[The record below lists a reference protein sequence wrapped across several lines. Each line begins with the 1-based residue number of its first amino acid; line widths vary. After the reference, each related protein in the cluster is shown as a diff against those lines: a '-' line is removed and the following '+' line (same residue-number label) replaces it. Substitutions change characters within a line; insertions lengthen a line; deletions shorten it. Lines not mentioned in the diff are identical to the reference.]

1 MSTAVVEQRPTHQSS
16 VKVTQSRVIRSEWTK
31 FHSLRSSKVIVGLT
45 ALLTIGLGAIITAVI
60 SAQWATHI
68 SPGDKARFDPAIAPL
83 QGVHLSQLAVGVLG
97 VLLISGEY
105 ATGMIRSSL
114 TVVPAR
120 LAVLRAKLAVFTA
133 VVGVTSLA
141 SCLAAFVV
149 GEQILGGNGLGTT
162 IASAHAMHTI
172 FGAAI
177 YMLLV
182 GVIGMGLGAVLRNT
196 AAAIS
201 TLAGLFFVVPII
213 FNFLPASWSNNI
225 APYLPA
231 QAGEAF
237 WNKPDGMAISS
248 PWVAL
253 LVLLGWTAA
262 ILIPAFARL
271 GRSDA

>member
-1 MSTAVVEQRPTHQSS
+1 MSTGVLERPAGKSS
-16 VKVTQSRVIRSEWTK
+16 VKVTQARVIRSEWTK

-60 SAQWATHI
+60 AAQWATHM
-68 SPGDKARFDPAIAPL
+68 SPSDKARFDPAIAPL

-97 VLLISGEY
+97 VMLISGEY

-120 LAVLRAKLAVFTA
+120 MPVLRAKLAVFTA
-133 VVGVTSLA
+133 VVGVTSLV
-141 SCLAAFVV
+141 SCFVAFLV
-149 GEQILGGNGLGTT
+149 GEQILDGQGLGVSM
-162 IASAHAMHTI
+162 ASSHALHTI

-182 GVIGMGLGAVLRNT
+182 AVIGMGLGALLRNT

-213 FNFLPASWSNNI
+213 FNFLPSSWSDHI

-237 WNKPDGMAISS
+237 WNKPDGVAISS

-253 LVLLGWTAA
+253 LVLLGWTAV

-271 GRSDA
+271 DRSDA

>member
-1 MSTAVVEQRPTHQSS
+1 MSSVAVEERPAVVTSA
-16 VKVTQSRVIRSEWTK
+16 KVTQSRVIRSEWTK
-31 FHSLRSSKVIVGLT
+31 FHSLRSSKIVLGLA
-45 ALLTIGLGAIITAVI
+45 ALLTVGLAAIITAVI
-60 SAQWATHI
+60 GAHWATMR
-68 SPGDKARFDPAIAPL
+68 PGEKAQFDSAIAPL

-97 VLLISGEY
+97 VMLISGEY

-114 TVVPAR
+114 TVVPSR
-120 LAVLRAKLAVFTA
+120 LPVLRGKLVVFTA
-133 VVGVTSLA
+133 VVGLTSLI
-141 SCLAAFVV
+141 SCFAAFVV
-149 GEQILGGNGLGTT
+149 GEQILAGHGLNTT
-162 IASAHAMHTI
+162 MASTHAMHTI

-177 YMLLV
+177 YMVLV
-182 GVIGMGLGAVLRNT
+182 GVIGMGLGALLRNT

-201 TLAGLFFVVPII
+201 TLAALFFVVPII
-213 FNFLPASWSNNI
+213 FNFLPASWSDNS

-237 WNKPDGMAISS
+237 WNKADGAAISS

-262 ILIPAFARL
+262 IVIPAFVRL

>member
-1 MSTAVVEQRPTHQSS
+1 MSTMVVERPTVQA
-16 VKVTQSRVIRSEWTK
+16 VPKVTQSRVIRSEWTK

-45 ALLTIGLGAIITAVI
+45 ALLTIGLAAIICGVVA
-60 SAQWATHI
+60 AQWATNM
-68 SPGDKARFDPAIAPL
+68 SQEDRLRFDPAIAPL

-105 ATGMIRSSL
+105 ATGMIRASL
-114 TVVPAR
+114 TVVPSR
-120 LAVLRAKLAVFTA
+120 LPVLRAKLAVFTA
-133 VVGVTSLA
+133 VVGITSLV
-141 SCLAAFVV
+141 SCFVAFFV
-149 GEQILGGNGLGTT
+149 GEQILSGKAPSTT
-162 IASAHAMHTI
+162 MASTHSMHTI

-182 GVIGMGLGAVLRNT
+182 GVIGMGLGALLRNT

-213 FNFLPASWSNNI
+213 FNFLPSSWSDHI

-237 WNKPDGMAISS
+237 WNKADGSS
-248 PWVAL
+248 IHSPGLAL
-253 LVLLGWTAA
+253 LVLVGWTVA
-262 ILIPAFARL
+262 ILIPAFVRL
-271 GRSDA
+271 ARSDA

>member
-1 MSTAVVEQRPTHQSS
+1 MSTAVVERPAAKSS
-16 VKVTQSRVIRSEWTK
+16 VKVTQARVIRSEWTK
-31 FHSLRSSKVIVGLT
+31 FHSLRSSKVIVALT

-60 SAQWATHI
+60 SAQWATHM
-68 SPGDKARFDPAIAPL
+68 SPADKARFDAATAPL

-114 TVVPAR
+114 TVVPSR
-120 LAVLRAKLAVFTA
+120 LPVLRAKLAVFAA
-133 VVGVTSLA
+133 VVGLTSLV
-141 SCLAAFVV
+141 SCFAAFIV
-149 GEQILGGNGLGTT
+149 GEQILAGQRLSTT
-162 IASAHAMHTI
+162 MFSSHAMHTI

-182 GVIGMGLGAVLRNT
+182 GMIGMGLGALLRNT

-213 FNFLPASWSNNI
+213 FNFLPTSWSNNI

-237 WNKPDGMAISS
+237 WNKPEGVAISS

-253 LVLLGWTAA
+253 LVLLAWTAA
-262 ILIPAFARL
+262 ILIPAFVRL
-271 GRSDA
+271 GRTDA